1 MKKKKLCK
9 FLIVEHTIQTSRI
22 ETKEKRG
29 KKPDT
34 QVYLQWG
41 CRREYKYIKK
51 YNKKAKEKDQ
61 KKVCVFLRRKKIRKL
76 W

>member
-9 FLIVEHTIQTSRI
+9 FSLWNTQYKLVESRRKR
-22 ETKEKRG
+22 KEE

-41 CRREYKYIKK
+41 CRREYIKK

-61 KKVCVFLRRKKIRKL
+61 KKVCVFEKKENP
-76 W
+76 